1 MHGMI
6 FAALRQFVETRMDAD
21 VWPRLVAAADLPDR
35 LYLLAQQFPDSEF
48 RALVTAAAKMMDIPT
63 YTLLEHLGEFVA
75 PDLLQLHSHSVRP
88 EWRTLDLIEHTEQAI
103 HQVVRQG
110 SSGARPPEI
119 VTKRIGDNELRVI
132 YVSQRKLCAFAKGI
146 MRGIAAHYTERA
158 RITETTCMLD
168 GAEQCTIQI
177 RIDPQASTH

>member
-1 MHGMI
+1 MGE
-6 FAALRQFVETRMDAD
+6 A
-21 VWPRLVAAADLPDR
+21 VWPTVVANANLPDR

-48 RALVTAAAKMMDIPT
+48 QALVDAAAKMMNIATP
-63 YTLLEHLGEFVA
+63 TLLEKLGEFVA

-110 SSGARPPEI
+110 GSGARPPEI
-119 VTKRIGDNELRVI
+119 ATKRTGENELVVA

-146 MRGIAAHYTERA
+146 MRGIAAHYGERPH
-158 RITETTCMLD
+158 ITETTCMLD
-168 GAEQCTIQI
+168 GAAQCTIEI
-177 RIDPQASTH
+177 KIDART